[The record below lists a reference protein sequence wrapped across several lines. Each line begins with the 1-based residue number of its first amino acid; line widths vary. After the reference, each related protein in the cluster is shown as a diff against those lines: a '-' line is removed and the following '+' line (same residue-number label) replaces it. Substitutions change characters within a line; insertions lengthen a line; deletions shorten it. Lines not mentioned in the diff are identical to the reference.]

1 MCTWEFEGERD
12 RLHVPGVWQ
21 DKEGMTNKIIRRWS
35 RIAWGTPAYIE
46 RKPVQRERLGFKSSR
61 VDFNNV
67 PERKFLGHME
77 VITKFWILE
86 RKCFHLK
93 LEERMHLYEMAS
105 GSSKIKYWLSL
116 KWATRRTLRK
126 RCALLVGQQGS
137 DGFPKGQ
144 PDTAILSYI
153 LQSWMGGA
161 EDRGRLKTAWTWI
174 PLCVVPAPQV
184 PWRSST
190 TYTWILLSLPRS
202 KSCLTGGESSNLSHF
217 ICVHPFSWR
226 REGNVSHR

>member
-12 RLHVPGVWQ
+12 RLRVPGVWQ

-35 RIAWGTPAYIE
+35 RIDWGTLAYIE

-126 RCALLVGQQGS
+126 KCALLVGQQGS

-161 EDRGRLKTAWTWI
+161 EDRGRLNTAWTWI

-190 TYTWILLSLPRS
+190 TYTWLLLSLPHS